1 MIRMQTPYLIAAVL
15 AAVTGL
21 VHSVLGEILIFRHL
35 RNGSLVPALG
45 APPLRERNVRI
56 IWATWHLATL
66 FGWAFAGVLLQ
77 LGLGRPVSAS
87 LVVGAI
93 VFAYL
98 GGAVLVL
105 VGTRGRHPGWVALT
119 AVAALTAT
127 SAA

>member
-1 MIRMQTPYLIAAVL
+1 MQTTYFAAGILAVL
-15 AAVTGL
+15 TGL
-21 VHSVLGEILIFRHL
+21 AHSVFGEILIFRHL

-56 IWATWHLATL
+56 LWATWHLATV
-66 FGWAFAGVLLQ
+66 FGLALAGVLFQ
-77 LGLGRPVSAS
+77 LALGYPITTS
-87 LVVGAI
+87 LVVRAI

-105 VGTRGRHPGWVALT
+105 VGTKGRHPGWIALT
-119 AVAALTAT
+119 AVAALTAA